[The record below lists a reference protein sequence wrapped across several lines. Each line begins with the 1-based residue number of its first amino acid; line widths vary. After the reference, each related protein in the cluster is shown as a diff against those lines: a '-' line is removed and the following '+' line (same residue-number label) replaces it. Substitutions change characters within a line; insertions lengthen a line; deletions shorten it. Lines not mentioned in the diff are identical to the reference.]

1 MTSQT
6 SAVEASESAKLRL
19 GDSELATY
27 HSGTVMPPGLSPRP
41 YLHPVV
47 TRAGSVVTAAEP
59 ADHLHHY
66 GMSLAVPDVDGT
78 SYWGGS
84 TYVRGTGSTILA
96 NHGRQHRLA
105 FLAGGENT
113 LTEQLEWRDP
123 AGCPQLREVRTISW
137 STVDDSTW
145 ALDWQSV
152 LHAGPAPV
160 TFGSPATNG
169 KPGGFY
175 GGLFWRTPFTSED
188 VSAVVADGVGESV
201 AHGSVSPW
209 LALTTST
216 RSIVLLQR
224 GEVLPWFVRTASYA
238 GAGPA
243 LAVHERRTVTPGIP
257 LVLRLT
263 VAITDRSALSV
274 ADAAAIAAQL

>member
-6 SAVEASESAKLRL
+6 SAVTAADSVSLRL
-19 GDSELATY
+19 GDSDLATY
-27 HSGTVMPPGLSPRP
+27 REGTAMPPGLSPRP
-41 YLHPVV
+41 YLHPVR
-47 TRAGSVVTAAEP
+47 TLAGSVVTDAEP

-96 NHGRQHRLA
+96 NHGQQHRLA
-105 FLAGGENT
+105 PLAAGGDMF
-113 LTEQLEWRDP
+113 TEQLEWRDP
-123 AGCPQLREVRTISW
+123 AGRPQLREERTISW

-152 LHAGPAPV
+152 LHAEHGPV

-175 GGLFWRTPFTSED
+175 GGLFWRTPFAGND
-188 VSAVVADGVGESV
+188 VSAVVAEGAGESV

-216 RSIVLLQR
+216 RSIVLRQH
-224 GEVLPWFVRTASYA
+224 GEVVPWFVRTASYV

-243 LAVHERRTVTPGIP
+243 LAVDERRTVAPGIP

-263 VAITDRSALSV
+263 VAITDRPALSI
-274 ADAAAIAAQL
+274 ADAATIAARI